1 MATISSGNDSGL
13 SCVDDTN
20 SVSDSGDSDLDAV
33 MLEASQRFEES
44 IMAEEKHCDYADGGD
59 SDLDALMLEASQ
71 RYEESIRPEEK
82 RCDDTGFTLD
92 VGSSHSGLDPLMEAS
107 QWYKES
113 ILSKKDDVFEENRFA
128 FVTDKDII
136 NEVEGAVPEKTKKQ
150 TRWCYNVF
158 TSWRESRLRRAT
170 CEAEKPPELCK
181 MTQAELCL
189 WLPRFIFEIR
199 KENGA
204 DYSEVSVYN
213 IFCGIQRYI
222 RQNGNPE
229 LDFFADSS
237 FASVRSA
244 LDSKLKLLRKSGGGI
259 TNPSDII
266 SIEEEELLWSKGLL
280 GEHSPDVL

>member
-1 MATISSGNDSGL
+1 MGL
-13 SCVDDTN
+13 DP
-20 SVSDSGDSDLDAV
+20 
-33 MLEASQRFEES
+33 
-44 IMAEEKHCDYADGGD
+44 
-59 SDLDALMLEASQ
+59 LMLEASQ
-71 RYEESIRPEEK
+71 WYE
-82 RCDDTGFTLD
+82 
-92 VGSSHSGLDPLMEAS
+92 
-107 QWYKES
+107 ES
-113 ILSKKDDVFEENRFA
+113 ILSKKDDVVFEENRFA
-128 FVTDKDII
+128 FVTDEDIV

-150 TRWCYNVF
+150 TRWCYNAS

-181 MTQAELCL
+181 MTKAELCL
-189 WLPRFIFEIR
+189 WLPRFIFEIC

-222 RQNGNPE
+222 HQNGNPE

-244 LDSKLKLLRKSGGGI
+244 LDSKLKLLQKSDGGI

-266 SIEEEELLWSKGLL
+266 SIEEEEVLWSKGLL
-280 GEHSPDVL
+280 GEHSPDVLQDTIIFMCGLYFALCGGAELQLLKIFLKTGSTGENYLLYKEMGSKNNPGGLNMRKVAKYLISKIRATQLEILFAYIANIYQNVHLVSISFYKV